1 MPVYRGPDGKII
13 EEKTAKD
20 ASTKTTKRNS
30 APLPETPKQTDQ
42 QDDADRLDAPTRLMA
57 GTPTS
62 AGSDDDEK
70 TRVLGGRHRR
80 RSKEQSPDQAETVD
94 AMDDPV
100 VGWLVIVSG
109 PGKGRA
115 LPLGYGTNSIG
126 RGETDRVKVDFG
138 DNRIS
143 RSGQS
148 TVTYDP
154 RGRVFYVQH
163 GGGTNLTYV
172 DDKPVLTPT
181 ELAALTHITIGDTV
195 LRFVPLCGKEFD
207 WQDLD

>member
-13 EEKTAKD
+13 EKKTEKD
-20 ASTKTTKRNS
+20 ASTKTTKHNS
-30 APLPETPKQTDQ
+30 DPLPETPKQTGQ
-42 QDDADRLDAPTRLMA
+42 QDDADRLDAPTRLMT
-57 GTPTS
+57 GTPS
-62 AGSDDDEK
+62 SSGSDDDEK

-80 RSKEQSPDQAETVD
+80 RSKEQSPDQAGTVD

-154 RGRVFYVQH
+154 RGRVYYVQH

-195 LRFVPLCGKEFD
+195 LRFVPLCGEEFD